1 MRIAPKVKCQRVLVL
16 ALYLVDDIIDDG
28 VIDDIID
35 DIIDD
40 VIVMGMLRF
49 GVYWVFTI

>member
-35 DIIDD
+35 D

-49 GVYWVFTI
+49 GVYWVFKI